1 MESDGPQYLYVQAA
15 ARLEAD
21 IRAGVWAYGAHLPG
35 RERLAERYGVSD
47 RTMRKALRAL
57 QEKGIVRVLPS
68 SGAWVT
74 WEGTGR
80 AHDNHLKT
88 D

>member
-35 RERLAERYGVSD
+35 RERLAERYEVSD
-47 RTMRKALRAL
+47 RTMRKALRVL
-57 QEKGIVRVLPS
+57 EGRGIVRVLPS

-74 WEGTGR
+74 WAGHNR
-80 AHDNHLKT
+80 AHDNPLKT

>member
-1 MESDGPQYLYVQAA
+1 MSEPPQYLYVQAA

-21 IRAGVWAYGAHLPG
+21 IRAAVWVHGAHLPG

-47 RTMRKALRAL
+47 RTMRKALRIL
-57 QEKGIVRVLPS
+57 EEKDVVRVLPS

-74 WEGTGR
+74 WAGQKEGT
-80 AHDNHLKT
+80 
-88 D
+88 